1 MERDEWLRAAW
12 RVMVAKKVEPE
23 RLVFVDARWER
34 TLPFLSCVLGHV
46 RESEC
51 TALCPAT
58 VGRTP
63 PCSPAWA
70 HAAWAP
76 AARGQLSRWR
86 AHQPRSVRGLC
97 RRSAHPEP
105 AIGTDRGYGQPHHP
119 QGRAGERTHRR
130 ARLRT
135 TLPAALL
142 SRPQPHR
149 RGLQQDKRH
158 LAKSGGQ
165 KPGGTDRSDG
175 PRARCDHPSGC
186 AKLFQTLRIPI
197 TGATI
202 VTFGVVYHL

>member
-12 RVMVAKKVEPE
+12 RVMVAEKVEPE

-70 HAAWAP
+70 HAAWAH

-86 AHQPRSVRGLC
+86 ALLTAKCSRLMSKKCSPRAC
-97 RRSAHPEP
+97 
-105 AIGTDRGYGQPHHP
+105 DR
-119 QGRAGERTHRR
+119 
-130 ARLRT
+130 
-135 TLPAALL
+135 
-142 SRPQPHR
+142 
-149 RGLQQDKRH
+149 
-158 LAKSGGQ
+158 
-165 KPGGTDRSDG
+165 DRSWLWTTS
-175 PRARCDHPSGC
+175 PPTRASG
-186 AKLFQTLRIPI
+186 
-197 TGATI
+197 
-202 VTFGVVYHL
+202 